1 MLKVNQIRSETGS
14 FVVMWMNLESVSW
27 NEASQKEKNRYLIL
41 THMLYMKSRKMVRMN
56 LFVGQESRCGH
67 TECLVDTVGKGRVG

>member
-56 LFVGQESRCGH
+56 LFVGQE
-67 TECLVDTVGKGRVG
+67 